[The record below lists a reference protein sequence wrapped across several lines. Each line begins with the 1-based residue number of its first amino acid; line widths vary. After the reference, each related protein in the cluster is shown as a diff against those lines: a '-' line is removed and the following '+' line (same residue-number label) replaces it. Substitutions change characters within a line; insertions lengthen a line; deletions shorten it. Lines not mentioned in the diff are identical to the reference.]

1 MVNTNDF
8 ECDVCHKVTRI
19 KHEVASDS
27 CRYHVYVPCKNCKT
41 MFYGTYNQCDDNV
54 SVSIHYLNAKKVDN
68 AMPDYVCTITSD
80 FISEKV
86 KDVSEKEDIITLP
99 MWMKFKNVLV
109 FDNYL
114 ELFKTRVPVL
124 LDIYSTT
131 RHEWEKVVELW
142 INGENYYLDKELK
155 SIFEEYQEVNNIGK
169 EKRLSLIRRLAVT
182 VFSALYSNDDYKKK
196 FDKIK
201 KEFGEICRNNPKR
214 LKDFLDEMSKENR
227 FENLEKLLYLQMKR
241 SLDFIPNLIPILSV
255 EYLDDATKQILFD
268 EQSPLGIY
276 SFDFDEI
283 KKLYQDLYETHAK
296 TIYVLVGL
304 DNLSIRK
311 DFNKF
316 DVGCK
321 YTSLK
326 KYIAEDR
333 AFYKIDAIDKN
344 SIFAFNLKKFM
355 NNHLRNMIGHCS
367 YEINNITQIVKY
379 KNGQKTLVEI
389 TYYCYQLILEL
400 LNSFC
405 IVTLLHELYL
415 SDSLDK

>member
-1 MVNTNDF
+1 M
-8 ECDVCHKVTRI
+8 
-19 KHEVASDS
+19 
-27 CRYHVYVPCKNCKT
+27 
-41 MFYGTYNQCDDNV
+41 
-54 SVSIHYLNAKKVDN
+54 
-68 AMPDYVCTITSD
+68 
-80 FISEKV
+80 
-86 KDVSEKEDIITLP
+86 
-99 MWMKFKNVLV
+99 
-109 FDNYL
+109 
-114 ELFKTRVPVL
+114 
-124 LDIYSTT
+124 
-131 RHEWEKVVELW
+131 
-142 INGENYYLDKELK
+142 
-155 SIFEEYQEVNNIGK
+155 
-169 EKRLSLIRRLAVT
+169 IRRLAVT